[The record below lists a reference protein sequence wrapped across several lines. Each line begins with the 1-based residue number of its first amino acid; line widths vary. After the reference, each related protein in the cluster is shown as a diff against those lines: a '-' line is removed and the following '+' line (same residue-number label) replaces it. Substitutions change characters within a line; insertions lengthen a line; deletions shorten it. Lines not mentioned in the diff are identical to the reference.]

1 MLAEY
6 NSTEASGSAFEEAM
20 KSAESWEGKLNEL
33 SNTWTDF
40 INGIVTSDNAK
51 TVISFLNSVIKG
63 VDTLSDSLGAIP
75 ALIGAIV
82 GSAMAFKNVGELLNT
97 PSYALLR
104 LCA

>member
-1 MLAEY
+1 MY
-6 NSTEASGSAFEEAM
+6 EASGSAFEEAM

-63 VDTLSDSLGAIP
+63 VDTLSDGLGAIP
-75 ALIGAIV
+75 TLIGAIV
-82 GSAMAFKNVGELLNT
+82 GSTMAFKNVGELLNT
-97 PSYALLR
+97 PSYALLQ